1 MYTDY
6 APPVSD
12 LFGNRY
18 ASHPLAPRNYK
29 GHQVVVVEGGEK
41 AKDVIRLARKEEL
54 TTTDVDNNEI
64 FWIVFANEP
73 RRVWD
78 FTGKA
83 LRQTL
88 WTERYR
94 KDR

>member
-6 APPVSD
+6 APVPNFVIPVEP
-12 LFGNRY
+12 NY
-18 ASHPLAPRNYK
+18 PPLGR
-29 GHQVVVVEGGEK
+29 GCQVVVVEGGEK
-41 AKDVIRLARKEEL
+41 AKDVMRLARQEGL
-54 TTTDVDNNEI
+54 TTRDADGNEI
-64 FWIVFANEP
+64 FWIVFSNDP

-88 WTERYR
+88 WS
-94 KDR
+94 DRWRQKRR

>member
-6 APPVSD
+6 APIPNFPV
-12 LFGNRY
+12 
-18 ASHPLAPRNYK
+18 RNYK

-41 AKDVIRLARKEEL
+41 AKDVMRLARNEEL
-54 TTTDVDNNEI
+54 TTTDVDGNEI

-73 RRVWD
+73 RRIWD

-88 WTERYR
+88 WSERYR
-94 KDR
+94 KGR

>member
-1 MYTDY
+1 MIYLKQEDRKVYTDY
-6 APPVSD
+6 SPVPN
-12 LFGNRY
+12 FPYN
-18 ASHPLAPRNYK
+18 NYK

-41 AKDVIRLARKEEL
+41 AKDVMRLARNEEL
-54 TTTDVDNNEI
+54 TSRDADGNEI

-73 RRVWD
+73 RRIWD

-88 WTERYR
+88 WSERAR
-94 KDR
+94 